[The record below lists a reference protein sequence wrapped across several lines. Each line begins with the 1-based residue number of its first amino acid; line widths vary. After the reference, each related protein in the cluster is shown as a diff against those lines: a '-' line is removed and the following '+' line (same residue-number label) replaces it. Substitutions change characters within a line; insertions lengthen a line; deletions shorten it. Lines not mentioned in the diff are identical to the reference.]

1 MRSHPEKLACRIE
14 SEVEGILVTFVTCNY
29 RYDALS
35 STIRSGFKMLPTN
48 NSYYSSTSFPTV
60 RAIAVHGSA
69 TIDGGEKRD
78 PPSET

>member
-1 MRSHPEKLACRIE
+1 MNT
-14 SEVEGILVTFVTCNY
+14 EVEGILVTFVTCNY

-35 STIRSGFKMLPTN
+35 STEWLQNVTYTN